1 MAYLFDI
8 ATRSNIPLAPHHTF
22 GRLASAVDTHID
34 KPYISKLHAAI
45 EWNGLY
51 WRIKHLGLNPSW
63 INGQTLEQGEV
74 LHLKKGDHIQLA
86 DTSDSG
92 YKVADLAAPA
102 DLLWPLSCE
111 NNTDI
116 TPIELTRYNLL
127 PNAQNPE
134 MALFYEEKEQRWLRE
149 PLFNGEHNSEHKTFP
164 VTQRQILH
172 FAGQRWQFIWA
183 QNLGATELHS
193 CKTQKLDDY
202 LFDFDLSLD
211 EETTQLRLKKEKEVV
226 DLGIRS
232 HHYLLLQLVRHR
244 AEDMHKGVKSCS
256 QGWMYTDKLSAELG
270 LDSTHIN
277 IHIFR
282 LRKQIAD
289 ALPAAEGQSALIERR
304 GGKIRFGGKYY
315 RIIKGDEVTNSSTTL
330 AHATG

>member
-8 ATRSNIPLAPHHTF
+8 ITRNNIPLAPHHTF

-51 WRIKHLGLNPSW
+51 WQMKHLGLNDSW
-63 INGQTLEQGEV
+63 VNGQTLKQGEV
-74 LHLKKGDHIQLA
+74 LRLKKGDHILLA

-92 YKVADLAAPA
+92 YKVVDLAAPT
-102 DLLWPLSCE
+102 DLLWPLTHTD
-111 NNTDI
+111 NTNI
-116 TPIELTRYNLL
+116 APIKLTRYNLL

-134 MALFYEEKEQRWLRE
+134 LAFFYEEKEQRWLRE
-149 PLFNGEHNSEHKTFP
+149 PLLSNEHNNEPKALP
-164 VTQRQILH
+164 VTQRQIIH

-183 QNLGATELHS
+183 QNLGATELHT
-193 CKTQKLDDY
+193 CKTQQLNDY

-211 EETTQLRLKKEKEVV
+211 EETTQLRLQKEKEII

-244 AEDMHKGVKSCS
+244 AEDALKNIKLCS
-256 QGWMYTDKLSAELG
+256 QGWVYTEKLSTELG

-289 ALPAAEGQSALIERR
+289 ALPNIDGQSTLIERR
-304 GGKIRFGGKYY
+304 GGKIRFGGNHY
-315 RIIKGDEVTNSSTTL
+315 RIIKGDEITNNSTTL
-330 AHATG
+330 IHTTG